1 MKSDNIIFT
10 AEKAA
15 RKAGEI
21 ILTAFRNVQIHQK
34 ASNNLVTEADLSAE
48 KAIRKI
54 ILEAFPE
61 HKILGE
67 EEGGILDLHAENLWI
82 VDPLDGT
89 NNYAHGL
96 TQFGVSIAYAEKGT
110 VKTGCIF
117 DPVHGELFTAKL
129 GQGAYVNGNK
139 IEASDRGIEE
149 AIISTG
155 FYYER
160 GNMVKRTLN
169 AIDYLFENNIRGI
182 RRYGAA
188 CLDICSVAAGR
199 LDAYFELKLGPWD
212 FAAGLLIASEAGA
225 ICTDDS
231 GNPMSLESATYIFA
245 NKKVLPY
252 IVEAVSVK

>member
-48 KAIRKI
+48 KAIREI

-67 EEGGILDLHAENLWI
+67 EEGGVLDLHAENLWI

-110 VKTGCIF
+110 VKIGCIF
-117 DPVHGELFTAKL
+117 DPVHEELFTAEL
-129 GQGAYVNGNK
+129 GKGAYVNGNK

-225 ICTDDS
+225 LCSDDR
-231 GNPMSLESATYIFA
+231 GNPMSLESETYIFA

-252 IVEAVSVK
+252 IVEAVAVK